1 MYLYRVLQVPRP
13 EPFPLTPSSP
23 LADTMSTEVNNEY
36 DLSLP
41 ISSLLRVGTS
51 KAHEDAENSQGGV
64 RLVKGELDKEEYVYF
79 LMMLWHIYE

>member
-1 MYLYRVLQVPRP
+1 M
-13 EPFPLTPSSP
+13 E
-23 LADTMSTEVNNEY
+23 ANCINEH

-41 ISSLLRVGTS
+41 IDSLLRVGTS

>member
-1 MYLYRVLQVPRP
+1 MPMQ
-13 EPFPLTPSSP
+13 
-23 LADTMSTEVNNEY
+23 VNNEY

-41 ISSLLRVGTS
+41 MAALLRIGTS
-51 KAHEDAENSQGGV
+51 RAHEDAENSQGGV